1 MDLSTFLMV
10 LAIAACIYM
19 ACNIGA
25 NDVANAMG
33 TSVGSGSLTFKQAI
47 YVAAVAEFAGAFF
60 VGGHVS
66 DTIRKGM
73 LDPTIFSDAPLHL
86 VYGMIAALIAAA
98 LWLNISSYLGWPV
111 STTHSIVGAVV
122 GFGVMAGGMDAIN
135 WSKVWSVV
143 MSWIVS
149 PVMGGLVAF
158 LLFRFLTNQVFR
170 RRNPLL
176 YAKKILPYMIF
187 MVCIILANAMFYK
200 GLKNLHLDFSYP
212 EAMFYSFIVGAIGF
226 FISKPLAK
234 KIPDVP
240 KKEIHKQLEAT
251 ENIFKYLQITTAF
264 YIAFAHG
271 SNDVANA
278 VGPLAAVA
286 NVVLS
291 GGEVTSESLTPWWI
305 LALGGCGIVAGL
317 IMLGY
322 RVIETI
328 GKNITELTPSRGFA
342 ATLAASITVVFCSG
356 AGLPI
361 STTHALVGAVLGV
374 GLARGISAINAGV
387 VGRILISW
395 LVTLPVGA
403 GLSVIFFFVFKG
415 IFG

>member
-1 MDLSTFLMV
+1 LDLNTFLMV
-10 LAIAACIYM
+10 FAVSACIYM

-47 YVAAVAEFAGAFF
+47 YVAAIAEFAGAYF

-73 LDPTIFSDAPLHL
+73 LDPIIFSDAPIHL
-86 VYGMIAALIAAA
+86 VYGMIAALVAAA
-98 LWLNISSYLGWPV
+98 LWLNIASYLGWPV

-122 GFGVMAGGMDAIN
+122 GFGVTAGGLDAIT
-135 WSKVWSVV
+135 WSKVWAVV
-143 MSWIVS
+143 ISWIVS
-149 PVMGGLVAF
+149 PLMGGVVAF

-187 MVCIILANAMFYK
+187 LVCVILANAMFYK
-200 GLKNLHLDFSYP
+200 GLKNLYLDLSFAK
-212 EAMFYSFIVGAIGF
+212 AMFYSIIFGVIGF
-226 FISKPLAK
+226 LVSKPLAK

-240 KKEIHKQLEAT
+240 KKEIHNQLEAT

-278 VGPLAAVA
+278 VGPLAAVFSI
-286 NVVLS
+286 LES
-291 GGEVTSESLTPWWI
+291 GTVAMKVAMPSWI
-305 LALGGCGIVAGL
+305 LALGGGFIVFGL
-317 IMLGY
+317 LIWGR
-322 RVIETI
+322 RVMETI
-328 GKNITELTPSRGFA
+328 GNKITEITPSRGFC
-342 ATLAASITVVFCSG
+342 ATFAGATVVLVCSKM
-356 AGLPI
+356 GLPV
-361 STTHALVGAVLGV
+361 STTHTLVGSVIGV
-374 GLARGISAINAGV
+374 GLARGLPTLNLGIIKE
-387 VGRILISW
+387 IIISW
-395 LVTLPVGA
+395 VATVPFTGLLAAILFKIMLFTL
-403 GLSVIFFFVFKG
+403 S
-415 IFG
+415 